1 MAEGDVGAAVAA
13 EPETSGRLPQ
23 IAFLKN
29 PAAADMSTL
38 PPPPQ
43 CDTNIPVVTPA
54 GGTPASSNDPNSP
67 HNMMKKAKTAE
78 CQGAQDTMF
87 DTAVNT
93 HESFRGFRGFRSG
106 SRRSPL
112 QFLSTVAMFLLII
125 LILKL
130 RSRR

>member
-1 MAEGDVGAAVAA
+1 
-13 EPETSGRLPQ
+13 
-23 IAFLKN
+23 
-29 PAAADMSTL
+29 MSTL

-54 GGTPASSNDPNSP
+54 GGTPAASNDPNSP
-67 HNMMKKAKTAE
+67 QNMMKKAKTAE

-93 HESFRGFRGFRSG
+93 HESFRGFKGFRGG
-106 SRRSPL
+106 SRSPL
-112 QFLSTVAMFLLII
+112 QILSSIAVILLII
-125 LILKL
+125 LIIKL

>member
-1 MAEGDVGAAVAA
+1 VEGDVGAAAAA
-13 EPETSGRLPQ
+13 EPGTSGRLPQ

-38 PPPPQ
+38 PSPPQ

-106 SRRSPL
+106 SRRTPL
-112 QFLSTVAMFLLII
+112 QFLSSVAVILLII

>member
-1 MAEGDVGAAVAA
+1 
-13 EPETSGRLPQ
+13 
-23 IAFLKN
+23 
-29 PAAADMSTL
+29 
-38 PPPPQ
+38 
-43 CDTNIPVVTPA
+43 
-54 GGTPASSNDPNSP
+54 
-67 HNMMKKAKTAE
+67 MMKKAKTAE

-106 SRRSPL
+106 SRRTPL
-112 QFLSTVAMFLLII
+112 QFLSSVAVILLII